1 MIEYGSK
8 DGEIVTDKWRGSISL
23 KKEVLKLNK

>member
-23 KKEVLKLNK
+23 NKEFLNLK